1 MTQPKHY
8 PPFGLHIPCDVRRVI
23 DGDTVVIGF
32 GSDREWKVRL
42 LDCWCPF
49 ERGHERYI
57 EAKQTAFEFVDAA
70 DSISVFIPISGNAK
84 DVLNEVVTMGRL
96 LGYVYLREDQTLNH
110 LMVTAGMAS
119 TRKGGELGT

>member
-8 PPFGLHIPCDVRRVI
+8 PPFGLHIPASGVLRAV
-23 DGDTVVIGF
+23 DGDTVIVQF
-32 GSDREWKVRL
+32 GSDRQWRIRL
-42 LDCWCPF
+42 LDCWCP
-49 ERGHERYI
+49 EMNTKAGK
-57 EAKQTAFEFVDAA
+57 EAKKTAEEFIEAA
-70 DSISVFIPISGNAK
+70 DSISVFIPLRDSPR
-84 DVLNEVVTMGRL
+84 DVLNEIVTMGRL